1 MKKVLLGVII
11 LTLATLLCIGT
22 FASDSVVYSA
32 IDLYDLTSTGGGLA
46 LNDKLVNED
55 GSVWLS
61 VYANGALAAG
71 GDGTQFQFKIAES
84 SKGDFLLK
92 ELPVFKMVYKTNIKD
107 GSNLDT
113 NLGMNYSGKSTRLWG
128 YMPAYDK
135 EKKSELIFDLSQSFS
150 SGENLEPAYAWSNVD
165 DASPV
170 NYLRF
175 KPYTGGKAIADG
187 EYFNIEY
194 IGFFKSESDA
204 KNYKFDNSSAIKLD
218 AIELNFGAIRT
229 APGKSF
235 ELVAV
240 PSPSFASI
248 DGVTYVS
255 ENEDIATVDAN
266 GKVTVHTAG
275 ETYIVAKTADG
286 LEAKCHVF
294 SLAGKLPAVHFVP
307 SSVASESVVVNCLGD
322 SITTYAPNPDYGMN
336 YHDWWGKEYNVNN
349 NDYGISGATLT
360 ANGNNAFVGRF
371 MNMNDD
377 ADLVIVKG
385 GTNDFGGTALG
396 DINDKKNTTY
406 IGALRILMDGLIEKY
421 PNSQIVFLT
430 PIKRCDGG
438 QTVET
443 KNGFGNTLNDYANA
457 VVQLGELYGI
467 PTVNIYTPEELDFTS
482 NVISKAGH
490 DENGQ
495 WHDTKCEDD
504 RMPDGLHPSGKGH
517 KIIADYLLEKLE
529 ELGVIAV
536 HNTAF
541 SDTITHWGCTNIDLA
556 VSRGLFNGVTADEF
570 APNGTMTRGMLVTVL
585 SRLAGDTENKTALP
599 FTDVDAGAWFAPGVA
614 FALDHDIVDSGD
626 NFRPDDNITRE
637 ELAEMLYRYAKDA
650 DMPSSLAEI
659 AFTDAASISDNCKDG
674 VAYCVN
680 YGIIKGYDDNSFKP
694 DASATRAEVATMIN
708 RFIDAK

>member
-1 MKKVLLGVII
+1 M
-11 LTLATLLCIGT
+11 LTLASLLCIGA
-22 FASDSVVYSA
+22 FAADGIVYNA
-32 IDLYDLTSTGGGLA
+32 ADLYDLTSAGGGLA
-46 LNDKLVNED
+46 LKDSLVDDED
-55 GSVWLS
+55 SMWLS
-61 VYANGALAAG
+61 VYATGVSANGA
-71 GDGTQFQFKIAES
+71 DNTQFQFKIAES
-84 SKGDFLLK
+84 AKGDFLLK
-92 ELPVFKMVYKTNIKD
+92 DYPVFKMVYKTSIKD
-107 GSNLDT
+107 GSNIDT

-128 YMPAYDK
+128 FMPAYDK
-135 EKKSELIFDLSQSFS
+135 DKKSELIFDLSESFS
-150 SGENLEPAYAWSNVD
+150 SGESLEPAYAWSNVD
-165 DASPV
+165 DDSPV

-175 KPYTGGKAIADG
+175 KPYAGNKAIVEG

-194 IGFFKSESDA
+194 IGFFKSADDA
-204 KNYKFDNSSAIKLD
+204 KNYKFDGCDAIKLE
-218 AIELNFGAIRT
+218 AIDLNFGAIRT

-235 ELVAV
+235 ELVAI
-240 PSPSFASI
+240 PSPAFASVS
-248 DGVTYVS
+248 GVTYTS

-307 SSVASESVVVNCLGD
+307 STVASKDVVVNCLGD
-322 SITTYAPNPDYGMN
+322 SITTYAPGPDNGMN
-336 YHDWWGKEYNVNN
+336 YHDWWGKEYNVKN

-360 ANGNNAFVGRF
+360 ANGNNPFVGRF
-371 MNMNDD
+371 MDMSDD
-377 ADLVIVKG
+377 AELVIVKG

-396 DINDKKNTTY
+396 DINDKKSTTY

-430 PIKRCDGG
+430 PIKRCEGG

-457 VVQLGELYGI
+457 VVELGELYGI

-482 NVISKAGH
+482 TVISKAGH

-495 WHDTKCEDD
+495 WHGAKCEDD

-517 KIIADYLLEKLE
+517 KIIADYLLEQLG

-541 SDTITHWGCTNIDLA
+541 SDTVTHWGCTNIDLA
-556 VSRGLFNGVTADEF
+556 VGRGLFNGVTADEF

-585 SRLAGDTENKTALP
+585 SRLASDTENESALP
-599 FTDVDAGAWFAPGVA
+599 FTDVSADAWFAPGVA

-626 NFRPDDNITRE
+626 LFRPDDNITRE

-650 DMPSSLAEI
+650 GMQTSLAEI

-680 YGIIKGYDDNSFKP
+680 YGIIKGYDDNTFKP